1 MLAVLPTPSTFAA
14 PRYAT
19 PTPDRSRV
27 SGNSPGNQ
35 VMLIEQTQR
44 QRMHACRH
52 SSAALAQQAQ
62 QHWHSRHNSAG
73 QAQQPQQGWHSSHS
87 TAGQAQQGWPST
99 AGQAQQ
105 AQRSRHSRHS
115 RAGTA
120 ATSHNQCDA
129 ADAAGTAGT
138 AHNRCDAAGGASR
151 ARGSNHPQQHQR
163 CASAARLQA
172 AHAGTALTTTTQLT
186 QHAGPH

>member
-1 MLAVLPTPSTFAA
+1 MLAVLPTLSTFAA

-87 TAGQAQQGWPST
+87 TAGQAQQGWHST

-105 AQRSRHSRHS
+105 AQRSRHS

-120 ATSHNQCDA
+120 ATSHNQCDV

-172 AHAGTALTTTTQLT
+172 AHAGTALTATTQLT